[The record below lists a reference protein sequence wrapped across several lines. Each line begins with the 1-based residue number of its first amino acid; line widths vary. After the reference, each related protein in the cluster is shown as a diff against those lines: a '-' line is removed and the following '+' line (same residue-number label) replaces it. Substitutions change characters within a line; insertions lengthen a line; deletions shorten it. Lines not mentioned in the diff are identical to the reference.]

1 MVNRGSPFRLIVP
14 SWIARSF
21 RFNAC
26 LNYRA
31 NRTASFVSES
41 PPFRNTRKNGRIFDT
56 DPDIQPEEKV
66 SSETVVAPRNRA
78 SSPIVRESTLLR
90 HVGLSSPLLS
100 SRVVYSRTRNNS
112 DIQPSLRPTRGGRRG
127 ATIRFRALK
136 ITT

>member
-31 NRTASFVSES
+31 NRTAGFVSES

-56 DPDIQPEEKV
+56 DLDIQPEEKV

-90 HVGLSSPLLS
+90 HVVLSFPLLS
-100 SRVVYSRTRNNS
+100 SPRELF
-112 DIQPSLRPTRGGRRG
+112 IRGLEITATSNLLSVRREEG
-127 ATIRFRALK
+127 GGERRFDSVH
-136 ITT
+136 